1 MREESHLEDM
11 RSAIRGDF
19 ERLAERRGE
28 QELMRVE
35 PGPETDVDPVHE
47 SAAAADM
54 LEPQPEPQPEPQLE
68 PEPEP
73 EDGEPRRS
81 WLARF
86 LSP

>member
-28 QELMRVE
+28 QELLLVPDEEPPELDEEAVPAGAPVE
-35 PGPETDVDPVHE
+35 
-47 SAAAADM
+47 
-54 LEPQPEPQPEPQLE
+54 
-68 PEPEP
+68 
-73 EDGEPRRS
+73 EPRRS